1 MKLPVLYRTA
11 EFGGLWMKLYYFYVI
26 WNEFMDQ
33 KKERERRVTEVA
45 LLFSLSRIYDKRD
58 RGGIDALL
66 GSLFL
71 HWRRVRAN
79 FTVQNITV

>member
-1 MKLPVLYRTA
+1 
-11 EFGGLWMKLYYFYVI
+11 MKLYYFYVI

-33 KKERERRVTEVA
+33 KKRERRVTEVA

-58 RGGIDALL
+58 GGGIDALL
-66 GSLFL
+66 GSLLL
-71 HWRRVRAN
+71 HRRRVRAN